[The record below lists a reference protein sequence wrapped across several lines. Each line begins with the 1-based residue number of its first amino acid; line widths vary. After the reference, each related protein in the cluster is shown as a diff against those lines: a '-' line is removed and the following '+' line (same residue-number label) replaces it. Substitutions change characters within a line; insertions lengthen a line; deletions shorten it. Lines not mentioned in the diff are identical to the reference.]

1 MGSAP
6 IKFEIPDEYRTF
18 LPFPRLPPEI
28 RQQIWRESVSTPG
41 MHFVKLESRGRHWR
55 WISLNRLAQ
64 LITQQQDTEKDG
76 DEEDDDEIAH
86 EVKNE
91 VTPKPLWDTRLVP
104 IYPNQ
109 KSDIS
114 SYHGLNK
121 QIAALT
127 TVCEESKAVVDN
139 LIAKD
144 GVLKLSNG
152 KLVALEASSDVIYLE
167 YFPPELFE
175 SGCGYDIDPNC
186 PSLDNIKRIAV
197 RYCHQWQEKPLP
209 TVCSLCGLVH
219 DTTGGVIYPK
229 HLYHFLARH
238 LPNVEEFYFVD
249 YFLLRKPAQ
258 PNAGPGKLPTRKY
271 QCGNRTFYE
280 ANDEHWNVKPQ
291 VVKMQTWLQDRFIR
305 YAKASRLSRHKNPEK
320 VRFGILACEWDIV
333 PPLSLKAQPTPPAQK
348 GRNKRMLYEEH
359 ALRRS
364 RRRLLRQK
372 SRNAQLINPNT
383 FTANVPFIFGNPN
396 NSFDFTFTVDR
407 RQT

>member
-1 MGSAP
+1 M
-6 IKFEIPDEYRTF
+6 
-18 LPFPRLPPEI
+18 
-28 RQQIWRESVSTPG
+28 
-41 MHFVKLESRGRHWR
+41 
-55 WISLNRLAQ
+55 NRLAQ
-64 LITQQQDTEKDG
+64 LITQQQDTEKDD

-127 TVCEESKAVVDN
+127 TVCGESKAVVDN

-186 PSLDNIKRIAV
+186 PSLDNIKRVAV

-219 DTTGGVIYPK
+219 DTTGGIIYPK

-249 YFLLRKPAQ
+249 YFLLRKPVQ
-258 PNAGPGKLPTRKY
+258 SNAGPGKLPTRKY

-291 VVKMQTWLQDRFIR
+291 LVKMQTWLQDRFIR
-305 YAKASRLSRHKNPEK
+305 YAKASRLSRHENPEK
-320 VRFGILACEWDIV
+320 VRFSILACEWDIV

-348 GRNKRMLYEEH
+348 GRNKRMLYEDH

-372 SRNAQLINPNT
+372 SRNAQLINSNA